1 MRNVILLIIVVP
13 LGGCIYYNYSQPY
26 PDTHTITHRLG
37 HLRVTTT
44 TSRTLLRRALEQM
57 ALSISIRR
65 NAAQTETD
73 LLAVGTLDSG
83 CAGLPASDFRCDHED
98 SVFLGDLG
106 HGVGDG

>member
-1 MRNVILLIIVVP
+1 
-13 LGGCIYYNYSQPY
+13 
-26 PDTHTITHRLG
+26 
-37 HLRVTTT
+37 
-44 TSRTLLRRALEQM
+44 M